1 MKFVLKQEPSCSC
14 FTFGI
19 GVKMKKQW
27 QAILLVATL
36 TALTMGTTS
45 AADTAKKV
53 SASAPASAS
62 SSASVPA
69 SGKTELIDLNNAT
82 KKELATLPKIG
93 DVRSD
98 AIIKGRPYK
107 GKDELLSKKI
117 LPEDVYNGIKDL
129 VIARQKPAE
138 KK

>member
-1 MKFVLKQEPSCSC
+1 
-14 FTFGI
+14 
-19 GVKMKKQW
+19 MKKQW
-27 QAILLVATL
+27 QAILLVAAL
-36 TALTMGTTS
+36 TALTIGTTS

-53 SASAPASAS
+53 SSSASAS
-62 SSASVPA
+62 ASTSVSASA
-69 SGKTELIDLNNAT
+69 KAELIDLNNAT

-129 VIARQKPAE
+129 VIAKQKPVE